1 MVSARR
7 RRWITS
13 WNNNTR
19 KIKTTNTMKQVIAI
33 VLVAALLTACK
44 TAQPCPSFKDQAD
57 KCHTSQ
63 KPKCCK

>member
-1 MVSARR
+1 
-7 RRWITS
+7 
-13 WNNNTR
+13 
-19 KIKTTNTMKQVIAI
+19 MKQVIAI